1 MTEKTVL
8 VTGGAGFIGYN
19 LTKKLL
25 NDGYRIV
32 SVDNM
37 NDYYDPHLKEDRIR
51 DIGNHG
57 SSYVFIPVDIA
68 DKEALNQVFDQYQ
81 PDVVVNLAAQ
91 AGVRYSIDHP
101 DSYIQSNIIG
111 FYNILE
117 ACRHH
122 PVEHLLF
129 ASSSSVYGNRKT
141 APFRT
146 TDFVD
151 HPISLYAATKK
162 SDELMAYTYSHLYG
176 IPATGLRFFTVYGPF
191 GRPDMAYFKFANK
204 MVKGETIQVYNHGE
218 MLRDFTYVDDI
229 VEGISHMIV
238 CPPDENED
246 GDRYKIYNIGNSHPV
261 KLMDFISILEK
272 AIGTEAKK
280 EFLPMQPGDVYQT
293 YADVSELEKDFDFK
307 PKTTLEEGLT
317 RFAAWFKAY
326 YHLS

>member
-1 MTEKTVL
+1 
-8 VTGGAGFIGYN
+8 
-19 LTKKLL
+19 
-25 NDGYRIV
+25 
-32 SVDNM
+32 
-37 NDYYDPHLKEDRIR
+37 
-51 DIGNHG
+51 
-57 SSYVFIPVDIA
+57 
-68 DKEALNQVFDQYQ
+68 
-81 PDVVVNLAAQ
+81 
-91 AGVRYSIDHP
+91 
-101 DSYIQSNIIG
+101 
-111 FYNILE
+111 
-117 ACRHH
+117 
-122 PVEHLLF
+122 
-129 ASSSSVYGNRKT
+129 
-141 APFRT
+141 
-146 TDFVD
+146 
-151 HPISLYAATKK
+151 
-162 SDELMAYTYSHLYG
+162 MAYTYSHLYG

-229 VEGISHMIV
+229 VEGISRMIV

>member
-8 VTGGAGFIGYN
+8 VTGGAGFIGYH

-57 SSYVFIPVDIA
+57 DSYVFIPVDIA

-229 VEGISHMIV
+229 VEGISRMIV

-261 KLMDFISILEK
+261 KLMDF
-272 AIGTEAKK
+272 IGTEAKK